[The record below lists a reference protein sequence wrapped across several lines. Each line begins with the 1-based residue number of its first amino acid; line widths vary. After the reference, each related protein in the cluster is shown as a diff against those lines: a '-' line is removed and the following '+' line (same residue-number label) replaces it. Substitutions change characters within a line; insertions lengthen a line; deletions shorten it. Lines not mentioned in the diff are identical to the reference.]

1 MKYLLLVFIFCLFT
15 LESAFACG
23 KFRTRFVLNKKTV
36 TSFEK
41 LCFEND
47 RPSSENCIPLLN
59 PKCAFSKLKP
69 ELSIKQFI
77 GPVGSPGF
85 GLCHRLG
92 GSPQIYEVEIKKGEW
107 KNFDRCFT
115 PDKKDFTDIDMLVR
129 HYP

>member
-1 MKYLLLVFIFCLFT
+1 MKYQFWILIFSLIIVDGA
-15 LESAFACG
+15 LACE
-23 KFRTRFVLNKKTV
+23 KFKTRFVLNKKTV
-36 TSFEK
+36 TSTEK
-41 LCFEND
+41 LCFENEK
-47 RPSSENCIPLLN
+47 PSSENCIPLLN
-59 PKCAFSKLKP
+59 PKCAFSKMKK

-85 GLCHRLG
+85 GLCHSLG

-115 PDKKDFTDIDMLVR
+115 PDKKDFIDIDLLVK